1 MISMYILGF
10 TWFEMDSLCTLCTNM
25 LDGCVVYMVALPSA
39 LKKMEYASSK
49 DCIHFEY
56 ILVNCLAILLIPH

>member
-25 LDGCVVYMVALPSA
+25 LNECVYGGIALGVE
-39 LKKMEYASSK
+39 KNGI
-49 DCIHFEY
+49 CI
-56 ILVNCLAILLIPH
+56 I